1 MNRKEFMS
9 RLEGLL
15 WNVSPGEREEALQYY
30 DDYFDDAGEEN
41 EQAVIETLGAPE
53 KIAETIRREL
63 QGEENARRVSGS
75 NREVI
80 PWGEAEPE
88 KTETGDGRY
97 GGREAGERGY
107 GGRGFGEPAG
117 DGSVH
122 EPPRKKAEGMSGGVI
137 VLLVVL
143 ALLALPIGLPVIL
156 GALGTLFGMLAAW
169 FAMIFSFGVA
179 AAALLGVLLLL
190 IILGGM
196 CVMLNPF
203 VGLALWGCGL
213 ICGGLGLLLLML
225 TVAMAGIATPAMF
238 RGIAW
243 IFGRR
248 GREKRS

>member
-122 EPPRKKAEGMSGGVI
+122 ELPRKKAKGMSGGVI

>member
-122 EPPRKKAEGMSGGVI
+122 EPPRKKAKGMSGGVI

>member
-107 GGRGFGEPAG
+107 GGRGPGEPAG

-122 EPPRKKAEGMSGGVI
+122 EPPRKKAKGMSGGVI

>member
-88 KTETGDGRY
+88 KTEAGDGRY

-122 EPPRKKAEGMSGGVI
+122 EPPRKKAKGMSGGVI